1 MVCYFQLLVVVA
13 INWEHFF
20 ELAMVRKVYFV
31 STVTT
36 IFILDMINNIGQHDH
51 ELSLVK
57 KNSTCLTSRVTTSG
71 ARIDDL
77 VALFCTSVVV
87 LKSGLGLESGLES
100 IFARLDSDFT

>member
-31 STVTT
+31 STVT

-51 ELSLVK
+51 ELSQVK

-71 ARIDDL
+71 AWIDDL

-87 LKSGLGLESGLES
+87 PVLKSGLES